1 LLLLVVVAGVGVG
14 VGVGVVVVVLI
25 LIFILILIL
34 ILTPLQHYNY
44 YMLLLSHTINMCSSV
59 FNVMIII
66 HVVLMLQNL
75 QSLICV
81 RIHHPGTNPP
91 HPKFRRGR
99 MVPALWL
106 SIASTG
112 ESMKSPI

>member
-1 LLLLVVVAGVGVG
+1 MLLLLKLLLLVGVVV
-14 VGVGVVVVVLI
+14 VVVVVLI
-25 LIFILILIL
+25 LIFILIL

-81 RIHHPGTNPP
+81 CIHHPGTNPP

-106 SIASTG
+106 SNVSSG